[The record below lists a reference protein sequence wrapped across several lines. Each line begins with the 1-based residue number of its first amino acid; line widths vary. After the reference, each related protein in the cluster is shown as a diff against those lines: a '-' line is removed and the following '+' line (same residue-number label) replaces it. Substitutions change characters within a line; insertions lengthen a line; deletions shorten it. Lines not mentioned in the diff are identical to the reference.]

1 MTTEIN
7 NINYRSKIET
17 AHRNSNTSLTN
28 LDILMNTVKKAK
40 EEFSPDNDD
49 LLGYCFYSHIIKLE
63 DFKSKFGDDGPFW
76 KHVITSNS
84 DEKKSK
90 LKNDTPVMECLVWT
104 PELCGMLPLPEKLIP
119 VKEII
124 SNTAGREEADEV
136 LEAIADIVKKLAPK
150 YVKKPKVRSM
160 DQGPNA
166 SKYIKK
172 VQGLEKDLRKIAML
186 PRYYKL
192 NKSLETIPF
201 GQMVQVKNSDDWTPE
216 YSWYAGS
223 LEQVLPKSWDFST
236 EKANNPGG
244 LDLAIDVS
252 GYA

>member
-40 EEFSPDNDD
+40 EELSLATDD

-136 LEAIADIVKKLAPK
+136 LEAIADIVKKL
-150 YVKKPKVRSM
+150 
-160 DQGPNA
+160 
-166 SKYIKK
+166 
-172 VQGLEKDLRKIAML
+172 
-186 PRYYKL
+186 
-192 NKSLETIPF
+192 ETEI
-201 GQMVQVKNSDDWTPE
+201 
-216 YSWYAGS
+216 
-223 LEQVLPKSWDFST
+223 
-236 EKANNPGG
+236 
-244 LDLAIDVS
+244 I
-252 GYA
+252 